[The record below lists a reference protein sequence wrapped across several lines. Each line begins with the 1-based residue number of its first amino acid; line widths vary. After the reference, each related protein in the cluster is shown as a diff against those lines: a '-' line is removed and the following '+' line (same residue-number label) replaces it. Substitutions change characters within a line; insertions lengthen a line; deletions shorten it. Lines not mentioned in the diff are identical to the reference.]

1 MDTGS
6 RTYRQIIPMQRLLDA
21 GVKEE
26 MLRPQSRVWLGTLD
40 KVYLRDMAQS
50 VALLIPLNE

>member
-1 MDTGS
+1 
-6 RTYRQIIPMQRLLDA
+6 MQRLLDA

-50 VALLIPLNE
+50 FALLIPLNE